1 MPIKFLL
8 SGFYF
13 FYFAI
18 IGIYVIFM
26 PKVLQGLGFS
36 GVDIGVVFA
45 TAPLVRFATPFAFI
59 KGLKLTPKIFNFSLL
74 LLVLSSALFF
84 VAVRNLYALI
94 FVNILLGMGLSLA
107 LPFVEVIALEIITK
121 EHYGKVRLYGSIGFI
136 IVALLLVRFLK
147 GADIAISFL
156 VVVCV
161 LTAVFGYF
169 IALGHTTGSTQNNQI
184 QKSGFDIKKHRNLWI
199 GLVLMQISFGPFYNF
214 FTIYETAHK
223 ISLHMSV
230 YLWSFGVIAEIVMLM
245 FQGRLLRHNLLF
257 IIKITVLSAVVRW
270 LLLFLYPYSLAVS
283 FFTQSLHALSFALFH
298 TAVISY
304 LFVLYKNKHLAQQFY
319 LGMTYGLGGFIGALY
334 SGYMYEYFS
343 KYLFLSASV
352 IAFAAFVFLSYHEKL
367 SCHEKQGKLE
377 A

>member
-1 MPIKFLL
+1 
-8 SGFYF
+8 
-13 FYFAI
+13 
-18 IGIYVIFM
+18 
-26 PKVLQGLGFS
+26 
-36 GVDIGVVFA
+36 
-45 TAPLVRFATPFAFI
+45 
-59 KGLKLTPKIFNFSLL
+59 
-74 LLVLSSALFF
+74 
-84 VAVRNLYALI
+84 
-94 FVNILLGMGLSLA
+94 
-107 LPFVEVIALEIITK
+107 
-121 EHYGKVRLYGSIGFI
+121 
-136 IVALLLVRFLK
+136 LLVRFLK

-156 VVVCV
+156 VVVCA

-169 IALGHTTGSTQNNQI
+169 IALGHTTTQNNQI
-184 QKSGFDIKKHRNLWI
+184 QKSRFDIKEHRNLWI

-245 FQGRLLRHNLLF
+245 FQGRLLHHNLLF

-270 LLLFLYPYSLAVS
+270 FLLFLYPYSLAVS

-304 LFVLYKNKHLAQQFY
+304 LFAIYKNKHLAQQFY

-334 SGYMYEYFS
+334 SGYMYEYLP

-352 IAFAAFVFLSYHEKL
+352 IAFTAFIFLSYHT
-367 SCHEKQGKLE
+367 KQNRLE
-377 A
+377 I